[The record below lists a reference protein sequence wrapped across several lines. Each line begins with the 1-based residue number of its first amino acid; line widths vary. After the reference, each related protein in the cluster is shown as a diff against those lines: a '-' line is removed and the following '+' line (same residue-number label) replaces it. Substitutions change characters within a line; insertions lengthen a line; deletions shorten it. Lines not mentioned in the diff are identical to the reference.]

1 MQTRQQTRQMKK
13 VSPELKKAIVLAV
26 RQHNKTRVFKKKNA
40 VLRKKALRQL
50 KKTVKP
56 VKAAKIIKK
65 VLKKK
70 TSAAK
75 KEPKSNADLK
85 LYRRILRS
93 ITKKGKEQTEKVW
106 RSVEHYTLKSGEE
119 WVNDWAYDYRKP
131 TASTPT
137 FVFPL
142 IEM

>member
-13 VSPELKKAIVLAV
+13 MSPELKKAIVLAV

-40 VLRKKALRQL
+40 ILRKKALRQL

-56 VKAAKIIKK
+56 VKAKKISKK
-65 VLKKK
+65 VLKK
-70 TSAAK
+70 TTAQT
-75 KEPKSNADLK
+75 PKSNADLK

-106 RSVEHYTLKSGEE
+106 RSVEHYSLKDGEE
-119 WVNDWAYDYRKP
+119 WVNDWAYDHRKP

-142 IEM
+142 IDL

>member
-1 MQTRQQTRQMKK
+1 MSSQLNKMK
-13 VSPELKKAIVLAV
+13 PELKKAIVLAV
-26 RQHNKTRVFKKKNA
+26 RQHNKTRVFKKKNTI
-40 VLRKKALRQL
+40 LRKKALREL
-50 KKTVKP
+50 KKTIKP
-56 VKAAKIIKK
+56 VKAKKTSKK
-65 VLKKK
+65 VLKNA
-70 TSAAK
+70 TRSAK
-75 KEPKSNADLK
+75 QEPKSNADLK

-119 WVNDWAYDYRKP
+119 WVNDWAYDHRKP

-142 IEM
+142 IELM

>member
-1 MQTRQQTRQMKK
+1 MSSQLNKM
-13 VSPELKKAIVLAV
+13 SPELKKAIVLAV

-50 KKTVKP
+50 KKTIKQ
-56 VKAAKIIKK
+56 VKATKTIKK
-65 VLKKK
+65 PLKKA
-70 TSAAK
+70 TRSAK
-75 KEPKSNADLK
+75 QEPKGNEDLK

-93 ITKKGKEQTEKVW
+93 ITKKGKAQSEKVW
-106 RSVEHYTLKSGEE
+106 RSVEHYSLKSGEE
-119 WVNDWAYDYRKP
+119 WVNDWAYDHRKP

-142 IEM
+142 FEM

>member
-1 MQTRQQTRQMKK
+1 M
-13 VSPELKKAIVLAV
+13 SPELKKAIVLAV

-50 KKTVKP
+50 KKTIKQ
-56 VKAAKIIKK
+56 VKATKTIKK
-65 VLKKK
+65 PLKKA
-70 TSAAK
+70 TRSAK
-75 KEPKSNADLK
+75 QEPKGNEDLK

-93 ITKKGKEQTEKVW
+93 ITKKGKAQSEKVW
-106 RSVEHYTLKSGEE
+106 RSVDHYHLKSGEE
-119 WVNDWAYDYRKP
+119 WVNDWAYDHRKP

-142 IEM
+142 FEM

>member
-1 MQTRQQTRQMKK
+1 M
-13 VSPELKKAIVLAV
+13 SPELKKAIVLAV

-40 VLRKKALRQL
+40 VLRKKTLRQL

-56 VKAAKIIKK
+56 AKAKKTNKK
-65 VLKKK
+65 VLKK
-70 TSAAK
+70 TTTQT
-75 KEPKSNADLK
+75 PKSIDDLK

-93 ITKKGKEQTEKVW
+93 IVKKGKAQSEKVW
-106 RSVEHYTLKSGEE
+106 RSVDHYSLKTGEE
-119 WVNDWAYDYRKP
+119 WVNDWAYDHRKP

-142 IEM
+142 IDL

>member
-1 MQTRQQTRQMKK
+1 MSSQLNKMK
-13 VSPELKKAIVLAV
+13 PELKKAIVLAV
-26 RQHNKTRVFKKKNA
+26 RQHNKTRVFKKNNA
-40 VLRKKALRQL
+40 ILRKKALRQL

-56 VKAAKIIKK
+56 VKSAKISKK
-65 VLKKK
+65 VLKKA
-70 TSAAK
+70 TRSAK
-75 KEPKSNADLK
+75 QEPKSSEDIK

-106 RSVEHYTLKSGEE
+106 RSVEHYSLKTGEE
-119 WVNDWAYDYRKP
+119 WVNDWAYDHRKP

>member
-1 MQTRQQTRQMKK
+1 MSSQLNKMT
-13 VSPELKKAIVLAV
+13 PELKKAIVLAV

-56 VKAAKIIKK
+56 VKAKKTSKK
-65 VLKKK
+65 VLKK
-70 TSAAK
+70 TTAQT
-75 KEPKSNADLK
+75 PQSNDNLK

-93 ITKKGKEQTEKVW
+93 IVKKGKAQSEKVW
-106 RSVEHYTLKSGEE
+106 RSVDHYSLKTGEE
-119 WVNDWAYDYRKP
+119 WVNDWAYDHRKP

>member
-1 MQTRQQTRQMKK
+1 MSSKLNKMK
-13 VSPELKKAIVLAV
+13 PELKKAIILAV

-40 VLRKKALRQL
+40 GLRKKALRQL
-50 KKTVKP
+50 KQTVKP
-56 VKAAKIIKK
+56 VKAKKTSNK
-65 VLKKK
+65 VLKK
-70 TSAAK
+70 TTEQS
-75 KEPKSNADLK
+75 PNLSNLK

-93 ITKKGKEQTEKVW
+93 IVKKGKAQSEKVW
-106 RSVEHYTLKSGEE
+106 RSVDHYSLKPNEE
-119 WVNDWAYDYRKP
+119 WINDWAYDHRKP

>member
-1 MQTRQQTRQMKK
+1 MSSPMNKM
-13 VSPELKKAIVLAV
+13 SPELKKAIVLAV

-40 VLRKKALRQL
+40 VLRRKALRQL
-50 KKTVKP
+50 KKTVRRVQPK
-56 VKAAKIIKK
+56 KTSKK

-70 TSAAK
+70 TRFAK
-75 KEPKSNADLK
+75 QEPKGNADLK

-106 RSVEHYTLKSGEE
+106 RSVEHYNLKTGEE
-119 WVNDWAYDYRKP
+119 WVNDWAYDHRKP

>member
-1 MQTRQQTRQMKK
+1 MSSQLNKMN
-13 VSPELKKAIVLAV
+13 PELKKAIVLAV

-56 VKAAKIIKK
+56 VKAKKTSKK
-65 VLKKK
+65 VLKKA
-70 TSAAK
+70 TRSAK
-75 KEPKSNADLK
+75 QQPKGNADLK

-106 RSVEHYTLKSGEE
+106 RSVEHYSLKSGEE
-119 WVNDWAYDYRKP
+119 WVNDWAYDHRKP

-142 IEM
+142 VEML

>member
-1 MQTRQQTRQMKK
+1 MSSQLNKM
-13 VSPELKKAIVLAV
+13 SPELKKAIVLAV

-50 KKTVKP
+50 KKTIKQ
-56 VKAAKIIKK
+56 VKATKTIKK
-65 VLKKK
+65 HLKKA
-70 TSAAK
+70 TRSAK
-75 KEPKSNADLK
+75 QEHKGNEDLK

-93 ITKKGKEQTEKVW
+93 ITKKGKAQSEKVW
-106 RSVEHYTLKSGEE
+106 RSVEHYSLKSGEE
-119 WVNDWAYDYRKP
+119 WVNDWAYDHRKP

-142 IEM
+142 FEM

>member
-1 MQTRQQTRQMKK
+1 MSTQLNKMK
-13 VSPELKKAIVLAV
+13 PALKKAIVLAV
-26 RQHNKTRVFKKKNA
+26 REHNKTRVFKKKNA
-40 VLRKKALRQL
+40 SLRKKVLRQL

-56 VKAAKIIKK
+56 VK
-65 VLKKK
+65 VKK
-70 TSAAK
+70 TSK
-75 KEPKSNADLK
+75 KTLKKATRSVKQESKSNTDLK

-106 RSVEHYTLKSGEE
+106 RSVEHYSLKDGEQ
-119 WVNDWAYDYRKP
+119 WINDWAYDHRKP

-142 IEM
+142 VEM

>member
-1 MQTRQQTRQMKK
+1 M
-13 VSPELKKAIVLAV
+13 SPELKKAIVLAV

-50 KKTVKP
+50 KKTIKQ
-56 VKAAKIIKK
+56 VKATKTIKK
-65 VLKKK
+65 PLKKA
-70 TSAAK
+70 TRSAK
-75 KEPKSNADLK
+75 QEPKGNEDLK

-93 ITKKGKEQTEKVW
+93 ITKKGKAQSEKVW
-106 RSVEHYTLKSGEE
+106 RSVEHYSLKSGEE
-119 WVNDWAYDYRKP
+119 WVNDWAYDHRKP

-142 IEM
+142 FEM

>member
-1 MQTRQQTRQMKK
+1 MSYQLNKM
-13 VSPELKKAIVLAV
+13 SPELKKAIVLAV

-50 KKTVKP
+50 KKTIKQ
-56 VKAAKIIKK
+56 VKATKTIKK
-65 VLKKK
+65 HLKKA
-70 TSAAK
+70 TRSAK
-75 KEPKSNADLK
+75 QEPKGNEDLK

-93 ITKKGKEQTEKVW
+93 ITKKGKAQSEKVW
-106 RSVEHYTLKSGEE
+106 RSVEHYSLKSGEE
-119 WVNDWAYDYRKP
+119 WVNDWAYDHRKP

-142 IEM
+142 FEM